1 MCVGGVLCS
10 FVVRFFP
17 GGPAEGKKRC
27 LFGISYVYAYIYT
40 HTHTAETVW
49 DFISSR
55 HGNTCCTYQKMKE
68 FPLQKPPFKNICN
81 PNPF

>member
-40 HTHTAETVW
+40 HTHTQQKQ
-49 DFISSR
+49 FGISFLPDMAI
-55 HGNTCCTYQKMKE
+55 HVVPTKK
-68 FPLQKPPFKNICN
+68 
-81 PNPF
+81 